1 MSAASLR
8 GRELQL
14 SSLFAFEVDAVAVV
28 AVVEAVGALA
38 IYGSGVDLNGCV
50 LAFGGVHVAIALFCY
65 LSSLHMSS
73 YSLWGNSNY
82 DSCLLLLVYGVV
94 VE

>member
-1 MSAASLR
+1 MF
-8 GRELQL
+8 G
-14 SSLFAFEVDAVAVV
+14 FEVDAVVAVAVV
-28 AVVEAVGALA
+28 VVEAVGALA

-82 DSCLLLLVYGVV
+82 DSCLLFLCR
-94 VE
+94 